1 MLQALSMLA
10 NDFVN
15 MARAADRA
23 TPSPKPN
30 VWSIR
35 NMILAAIPLASLK
48 LLFCV
53 GVLAVGWY
61 RLGFDTGQMET
72 LTFIMFVFSAQAVL
86 YVLRERGHMWK
97 SRPAAIMLFFTLLD
111 VIIISTFAVGGILM
125 PAIPIKAVL
134 TLLGATAVFAL
145 VMDQV
150 KVLVPL

>member
-1 MLQALSMLA
+1 
-10 NDFVN
+10 
-15 MARAADRA
+15 
-23 TPSPKPN
+23 
-30 VWSIR
+30 
-35 NMILAAIPLASLK
+35 MILAAIPLASLK